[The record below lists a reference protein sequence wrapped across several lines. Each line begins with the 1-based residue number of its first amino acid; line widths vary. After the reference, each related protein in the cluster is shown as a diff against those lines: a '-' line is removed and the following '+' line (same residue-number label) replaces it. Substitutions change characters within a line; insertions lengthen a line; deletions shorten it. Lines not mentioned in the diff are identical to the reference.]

1 MRGWPLFG
9 GDMKEKNLSG
19 WKISLTQTVPE
30 NEPLANDP
38 EQDQCLRIDPDTLG
52 QDFSLE
58 IYPDFMVID
67 SPWHNGTRSRVQLEP
82 RKALRK
88 RLQKT
93 QPGVPFT
100 HKLSHIFHFM
110 PEKAKN
116 IGAELKIFAKEG
128 QPRTLAQ
135 KVWDTFLSLLALVIV
150 IAGGLV
156 VAYMTALLIH
166 VYINK

>member
-1 MRGWPLFG
+1 
-9 GDMKEKNLSG
+9 MKEKNLSG
-19 WKISLTQTVPE
+19 WKISSTQTVPE
-30 NEPLANDP
+30 NEPMANDP

-58 IYPDFMVID
+58 IYPEFLVID
-67 SPWHNGTRSRVQLEP
+67 SPWHNGVRSRVQLEP

-88 RLQKT
+88 RLQKK
-93 QPGVPFT
+93 QPGAPFT
-100 HKLSHIFHFM
+100 HKISDIFHFM

-116 IGAELKIFAKEG
+116 VGAELKIFAKEG
-128 QPRTLAQ
+128 QPRTPLQ

-156 VAYMTALLIH
+156 VAYMTTLLIH